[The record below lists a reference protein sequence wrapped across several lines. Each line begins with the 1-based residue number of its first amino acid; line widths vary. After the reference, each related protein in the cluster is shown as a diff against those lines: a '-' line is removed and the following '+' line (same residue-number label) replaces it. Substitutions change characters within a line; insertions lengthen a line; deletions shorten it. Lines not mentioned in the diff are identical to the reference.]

1 MSDQIKVKPLRTFD
15 LCDGSGVRTSASE
28 PFMISRGTAAELM
41 ANGLVEIV
49 EDKPKAEAK
58 SDDKPR
64 RKGASN
70 EAE

>member
-15 LCDGSGVRTSASE
+15 LCDGSGIKTSASE
-28 PFMISRGTAAELM
+28 AFMVSRGTAAELM
-41 ANGLVEIV
+41 SNGLVEIV
-49 EDKPKAEAK
+49 EDKPEAK
-58 SDDKPR
+58 ADEKPR